1 MWFTSSLRGATIWRV
16 RGILW
21 LIPDIAPLDSSAE
34 CWPAQVGANAVPRK
48 NLEFLFL
55 NIGHFLDHFFV
66 LIFATASLRLTIEW
80 NMSYSELIPYG
91 TLGFVAFGLGAIPAG
106 WLADKWS
113 REGMMAVFFIGIG
126 TCSILTS
133 LASTPVQISICLTA
147 IGLFGAIY

>member
-1 MWFTSSLRGATIWRV
+1 M
-16 RGILW
+16 
-21 LIPDIAPLDSSAE
+21 
-34 CWPAQVGANAVPRK
+34 PRK

-106 WLADKWS
+106 
-113 REGMMAVFFIGIG
+113 
-126 TCSILTS
+126 
-133 LASTPVQISICLTA
+133 
-147 IGLFGAIY
+147 